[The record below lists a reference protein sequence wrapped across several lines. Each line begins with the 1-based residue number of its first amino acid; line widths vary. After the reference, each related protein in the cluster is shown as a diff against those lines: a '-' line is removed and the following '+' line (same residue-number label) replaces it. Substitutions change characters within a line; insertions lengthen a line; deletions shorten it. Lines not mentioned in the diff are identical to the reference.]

1 MKAFVA
7 RENIKR
13 FKAQLRSTED
23 EEQKVTLRRL
33 LEEEQLH
40 LQQVI
45 EARHT
50 GAEAAR
56 TAPAL
61 QRRDA
66 GLRRGSAPPAWSS
79 GLRDGFPP
87 FGD

>member
-1 MKAFVA
+1 MEAFVA

-23 EEQKVTLRRL
+23 EEQKATLRKL
-33 LEEEQLH
+33 LEEEELH

-50 GAEAAR
+50 G
-56 TAPAL
+56 
-61 QRRDA
+61 
-66 GLRRGSAPPAWSS
+66 G
-79 GLRDGFPP
+79 
-87 FGD
+87 